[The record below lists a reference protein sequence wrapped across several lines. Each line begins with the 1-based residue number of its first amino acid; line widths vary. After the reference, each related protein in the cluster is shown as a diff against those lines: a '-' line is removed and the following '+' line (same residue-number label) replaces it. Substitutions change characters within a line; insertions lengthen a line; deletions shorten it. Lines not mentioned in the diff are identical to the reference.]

1 MKAGE
6 KATGTTTGIPSSSTG
21 GGGGGQKTLKKGP
34 WTAAEDVI
42 LTEYVN
48 KHGERNWNSVQKNS
62 NLLRCGKSCR
72 LRWTNHL
79 RPNLKKGS
87 FSHKEQMLI
96 LQLQAQHS
104 NKWARMATQLP
115 GRTDNAIKNFWNTRV
130 KRWQRA
136 NLCVYPPEIQ
146 PTINNSQGPSAPKIA
161 ASPPETAALTK
172 GKQHHLSAAAP
183 SHHSQVISA
192 SYSPAG
198 AAITTPY
205 QRPFGTLLQDTTRV
219 KNLSFQFGPSPVPPW
234 AAPPFVDSPS
244 PSQYVQ
250 SSFGIS
256 SQPPVLESPF
266 YSLIMELPSS
276 QLFCPP
282 GGEQLPTLTPGNS
295 GLLDVLL
302 PDHHGVEEP
311 FINICNS
318 SDYDSSIGTH
328 ARDEMDVETTL
339 ASTMNQDNSMLFDV
353 VLQAAS
359 LSRSFP
365 TWWTNSNNSSEYF
378 NGLQP
383 SVPHDDDIELEMQQL
398 GSTAFMSPADYDSV
412 LCSRS
417 CGDLPNW
424 G

>member
-6 KATGTTTGIPSSSTG
+6 KATGTTTGIPSTSTG

-62 NLLRCGKSCR
+62 SLQRCGKSCR

-96 LQLQAQHS
+96 LQLQAQHG

-219 KNLSFQFGPSPVPPW
+219 KNLSVQFGPSPVPPW

-256 SQPPVLESPF
+256 SQPPPF
-266 YSLIMELPSS
+266 H
-276 QLFCPP
+276 
-282 GGEQLPTLTPGNS
+282 GNP
-295 GLLDVLL
+295 L
-302 PDHHGVEEP
+302 
-311 FINICNS
+311 
-318 SDYDSSIGTH
+318 GTH

-339 ASTMNQDNSMLFDV
+339 ASTMNQDISMLFDV
-353 VLQAAS
+353 VLPAQAAS
-359 LSRSFP
+359 SSRSFP

-383 SVPHDDDIELEMQQL
+383 SEPPDDDIELEMQQL
-398 GSTAFMSPADYDSV
+398 GSTAFMSPAEYDSV
-412 LCSRS
+412 LCSHS
-417 CGDLPNW
+417 CGDLPNL